1 MGFVS
6 SIKNDLKKKAK
17 FLAVPYSFLVEEIL
31 HSISHAVGF
40 ILSIVA
46 LAVLSAFASVYGNA
60 WHVVSYSIFGGCL
73 VLLYLVS
80 TLYHG
85 AHNKRLK
92 SVLQII
98 DRSVIYLL
106 IGGSYTPFTLVLR
119 GGWGWSIFGV
129 IWGLAILGIALTCI
143 SHRKFRVVCYSLYLI
158 MGWLCLMI
166 MHELYAVIS
175 SLSLFFLI
183 LGGLFYTVGFI
194 FYSWEKLAYNHLIWH
209 MFVII
214 GSILHF
220 FAVLYLL

>member
-60 WHVVSYSIFGGCL
+60 WHVVNSIFGGCL

-106 IGGSYTPFTLVLR
+106 VVVILSEYTSV
-119 GGWGWSIFGV
+119 
-129 IWGLAILGIALTCI
+129 
-143 SHRKFRVVCYSLYLI
+143 K
-158 MGWLCLMI
+158 
-166 MHELYAVIS
+166 
-175 SLSLFFLI
+175 
-183 LGGLFYTVGFI
+183 
-194 FYSWEKLAYNHLIWH
+194 
-209 MFVII
+209 
-214 GSILHF
+214 
-220 FAVLYLL
+220 